1 LISTPRSVAVSRR
14 RRHLHFS
21 LRRRALVLWS
31 LLAIIVALAFAYGFN
46 RYWQHRF
53 DPLIARHAN
62 FYNLDPDLVWSV
74 IYEETYFRP
83 WMHGDAEEV
92 GLMQVTPTVA
102 REWAG
107 QTGLPELARRTERD
121 PASALSDPERNIQ
134 IGCWYLEQT
143 AKPYRDEPAAH
154 AKMLAAYNAGPSRV
168 VEWSRP
174 REGEDG
180 KVPLSEAAFIERI
193 RIPSTRAYVTSIL
206 ARYRRV
212 KTARAAKLAA
222 SANSQ
227 LESKIPRGAVR

>member
-1 LISTPRSVAVSRR
+1 MLAAIV
-14 RRHLHFS
+14 
-21 LRRRALVLWS
+21 VLAS
-31 LLAIIVALAFAYGFN
+31 AYGFN

-53 DPLIARHAN
+53 DALIARHAN

-83 WMHGDAEEV
+83 WMRGDADEV

-107 QTGLPELARRTERD
+107 QTGLPELTRRTERD
-121 PASALSDPERNIQ
+121 PAGALLDPERNIQ

-168 VEWSRP
+168 VEWSRARP
-174 REGEDG
+174 GEQDEA
-180 KVPLSEAAFIERI
+180 PLSEAAFIERI
-193 RIPSTRAYVTSIL
+193 RISSTRAYVTSIL
-206 ARYRRV
+206 ARYRRL
-212 KTARAAKLAA
+212 KAERAAKLA
-222 SANSQ
+222 STANAK
-227 LESKIPRGAVR
+227 LESTPARGAAR